1 MGKKRSKK
9 RTHAKEA
16 PDQTIPRSFVIK
28 SGDVS
33 SSVIQLVRDIRTVM
47 EPNTAKNLKERK
59 GNKIKDFLMIAGQL
73 MVTHLLVFSKS
84 SNGGVNLRIGRIPR
98 GPTITFHVESYVLAK
113 DVLHLQKK
121 PKSPGTEFLASPLV
135 VLNGFGDK
143 SSKKVVLM
151 ATMLQNMFP
160 SIKVSKVFA
169 SLQKMKLSE
178 ARRIILFNLNPET
191 NMIEMRHYRITI
203 KTLGLS
209 KSVKTL
215 ITANVPDLHNFK
227 DISDF
232 IMRGAFAS
240 ESDIEDGPE
249 ASVILPRQSESDKRA
264 IRLFEI
270 GPRLNLKLIKIQDGL
285 CAGEVIHHEFIT
297 KSKQEVKQLNL
308 KKQKEKDEKNRRRAE
323 QERNVKAKA
332 AKLAAAK
339 EKKDVE
345 DNEADQED
353 EMEFDE
359 EDFSDLME
367 EDLEG
372 EPEEE

>member
-1 MGKKRSKK
+1 MELENTPTKK
-9 RTHAKEA
+9 RTHVKEA
-16 PDQTIPRSFVIK
+16 PDQSIPRSFVIK

-33 SSVIQLVRDIRTVM
+33 SS
-47 EPNTAKNLKERK
+47 ERK

-73 MVTHLLVFSKS
+73 MVTHLLVLSKS

-113 DVLHLQKK
+113 DVLHLQKR

-160 SIKVSKVFA
+160 SIKVSK
-169 SLQKMKLSE
+169 MKLSE

-191 NMIEMRHYRITI
+191 NLIEMRHYRITI

-215 ITANVPDLHNFK
+215 ITANVPDLHSYK

-249 ASVILPRQSESDKRA
+249 ASVVLPRQSESDKRA

-285 CAGEVIHHEFIT
+285 CGGEVIHHEFVT
-297 KSKQEVKQLNL
+297 KTKEEIKQLNL
-308 KKQKEKDEKNRRRAE
+308 KKEKEKQEKNRRRAE

-332 AKLAAAK
+332 AKLASK
-339 EKKDVE
+339 QKDSANAE
-345 DNEADQED
+345 DGENADD
-353 EMEFDE
+353 ENANDEEMDYDE

-367 EDLEG
+367 DDAELDADDAELDADDE
-372 EPEEE
+372 

>member
-1 MGKKRSKK
+1 MGKKR
-9 RTHAKEA
+9 
-16 PDQTIPRSFVIK
+16 
-28 SGDVS
+28 
-33 SSVIQLVRDIRTVM
+33 
-47 EPNTAKNLKERK
+47 ERK

-73 MVTHLLVFSKS
+73 MVTHLLVLSKS

-113 DVLHLQKK
+113 DVLHLQKR

-160 SIKVSKVFA
+160 SIKVST
-169 SLQKMKLSE
+169 MKLSE

-191 NMIEMRHYRITI
+191 NMVEMRHYRITI

-215 ITANVPDLHNFK
+215 IHANVPDLHNYK

-249 ASVILPRQSESDKRA
+249 ASVVLPRQSESDKRA

-285 CAGEVIHHEFIT
+285 CSGEVIHHEFIT
-297 KSKQEVKQLNL
+297 KSKEEIKQLNL

-332 AKLAAAK
+332 AKLAANQ
-339 EKKDVE
+339 KKDAE
-345 DNEADQED
+345 GDEEENDAEEEQE
-353 EMEFDE
+353 EMEYDE

-367 EDLEG
+367 EDDE
-372 EPEEE
+372 